1 MAEKKPK
8 FKKIIISIFAIIAV
22 GAINK
27 QKIKKIIISIV
38 AIVAVCAIVISAFT
52 ILRNHYYDKLTYDP
66 DNEMWGDEQA
76 SGLLTEFDETT
87 GVDSPLSEIEKLEQ
101 DLLNNALK
109 LEALNPIS
117 SDEVYNIL
125 LIGTDARNKEDR
137 GRADTI
143 VLASINTQEEKIF
156 LTSFLRD
163 IYVSIPGVGNNRLNA
178 AYVYG
183 GASLLIKTIEQNFG
197 IKIDNYMKTDF
208 FSFIEIIDS
217 IGTVDLEVTAEE
229 ISYMNRYIREVNQLS
244 GIDKQD
250 GQIDEADAGLLYMNG
265 KQALAYARLR
275 KVGSDFTRTDRQR
288 KVLMQVAKKLK
299 KMSRGEQLQVLQDAL
314 PNVVTD
320 LTEDEFKAMILKSS
334 EYMSYQIK
342 CMTVP
347 VSGSWKFVTINGME
361 VISIDFN
368 KNIAAIED
376 WIYSTDKSETTTSTT
391 TTSASTTITE

>member
-1 MAEKKPK
+1 MVENKKK
-8 FKKIIISIFAIIAV
+8 RKKSIIT
-22 GAINK
+22 
-27 QKIKKIIISIV
+27 IV
-38 AIVAVCAIVISAFT
+38 IVLVICAAAIVAFT
-52 ILRNHYYDKLTYDP
+52 FIRNHYYDLLTFSP
-66 DNEMWGDEQA
+66 DDQMWNDQQA

-101 DLLNNALK
+101 ELLANA
-109 LEALNPIS
+109 EALQKINPIS
-117 SDEVYNIL
+117 SDDVYNIL

-143 VLASINTQEEKIF
+143 VLASINAKEEKIF

-163 IYVSIPGVGNNRLNA
+163 IYVTIPGVGSNRLNA

-183 GASLLIKTIEQNFG
+183 GSALLVKTIEQNFG
-197 IKIDNYMKTDF
+197 VKIDNYMKTDF

-250 GQIDEADAGLLYMNG
+250 GQLDEADAGLIEMNG

-275 KVGSDFTRTDRQR
+275 KVGSDFARTDRQR

-299 KMSRGEQLQVLQDAL
+299 KMSRGEQMQVLKDAL

-320 LTEDEFKAMILKSS
+320 IEEDEFKAMILNST
-334 EYMSYQIK
+334 EYMRYQIK

-347 VSGSWKFVTINGME
+347 VNDSWKFVTVNGME
-361 VISIDFN
+361 VIGIDFD
-368 KNIAAIED
+368 KNIKAIEE
-376 WIYSTDKSETTTSTT
+376 WIYPPETETTTTT
-391 TTSASTTITE
+391 TTTTAQTTTK

>member
-1 MAEKKPK
+1 MSEIVKNKNKK
-8 FKKIIISIFAIIAV
+8 KKTIITVIIV
-22 GAINK
+22 LI
-27 QKIKKIIISIV
+27 
-38 AIVAVCAIVISAFT
+38 VCALAITAFT
-52 ILRNHYYDKLTYDP
+52 LLRNHYYEMMTYDP
-66 DNEMWGDEQA
+66 DNDLWNDEQA
-76 SGLLTEFDETT
+76 SGLLTDIGETT

-101 DLLNNALK
+101 ELLANA
-109 LEALNPIS
+109 EALQKINPIT
-117 SDEVYNIL
+117 SDDVYNIL

-143 VLASINTQEEKIF
+143 VLASINTKEEKIF

-163 IYVSIPGVGNNRLNA
+163 IYVTIPGVGSNRLNA

-183 GASLLIKTIEQNFG
+183 GASLLAKTIEQNFG
-197 IKIDNYMKTDF
+197 VKIDNYMKTDF

-250 GQIDEADAGLLYMNG
+250 GQLDEADAGLIEMNG

-275 KVGSDFTRTDRQR
+275 KVGSDFARTDRQR

-299 KMSRGEQLQVLQDAL
+299 KMSRGEQVKVLEDAL

-320 LTEDEFKAMILKSS
+320 IKEDEFKAMILNST
-334 EYMSYQIK
+334 EYMRYQIK

-347 VSGSWKFVTINGME
+347 VNGSWKFVTVNGME
-361 VISIDFN
+361 VIGIDFD
-368 KNIAAIED
+368 KNIKAIND
-376 WIYSTDKSETTTSTT
+376 WIYPPEQETTTIVPTT
-391 TTSASTTITE
+391 TTVPVIHTGDE